1 MLIISGDMM
10 NAVNLLNTAE
20 FSATGPVKKDLMKT
34 AGSNIVIVGL
44 ETGQVI
50 PPHPEPYAV
59 VFVVLQGEGVI
70 TAGTSEHPV
79 KLHHLVSVNKDE
91 NRGIR
96 CDKKMVLLGIRED
109 V

>member
-1 MLIISGDMM
+1 MD
-10 NAVNLLNTAE
+10 LLNTAE
-20 FSATGPVKKDLMKT
+20 FSATVPVKKDLMKT
-34 AGSNIVIVGL
+34 AGSNIVLVCL
-44 ETGQVI
+44 ENGQVI

-70 TAGTSEHPV
+70 TAGSVEHPV
-79 KLHHLVSVNKDE
+79 RPQHLVSVKKDE

-96 CDKKMVLLGIRED
+96 CNQRMVLLGIRED

>member
-1 MLIISGDMM
+1 MD
-10 NAVNLLNTAE
+10 LLSAAE
-20 FSATGPVKKDLMKT
+20 FSRQGPVKKDLMKT
-34 AGSNIVIVGL
+34 AGSNIVLVCL

-59 VFVVLQGEGVI
+59 VFVVLQGEGTI
-70 TAGTSEHPV
+70 TSGTVEHPV
-79 KLHHLVSVNKDE
+79 KPLHLVSVKKDE

-96 CDKKMVLLGIRED
+96 CNQRMVLLGIRED

>member
-10 NAVNLLNTAE
+10 NAVNLLNKAE
-20 FSATGPVKKDLMKT
+20 FSATGPVKKDLIKT

-70 TAGTSEHPV
+70 TSGTVEHPV
-79 KLHHLVSVNKDE
+79 KIHHLVSVKKDE

-96 CDKKMVLLGIRED
+96 CEKKLVLLGIRED

>member
-1 MLIISGDMM
+1 MD
-10 NAVNLLNTAE
+10 LLYAAE
-20 FSATGPVKKDLMKT
+20 FSASGPVKKDLMKT

-59 VFVVLQGEGVI
+59 VFVVLQGEGTI
-70 TAGTSEHPV
+70 TSGTIEHPV
-79 KLHHLVSVNKDE
+79 KPQHLVSVKKDE

-96 CDKKMVLLGIRED
+96 CSEKMVILGIRED

>member
-1 MLIISGDMM
+1 MM
-10 NAVNLLNTAE
+10 DLLKEAE

-34 AGSNIVIVGL
+34 AGSNIVVVGL

-70 TAGTSEHPV
+70 TSGTIAYPV
-79 KLHHLVSVNKDE
+79 KPLHLVSVKKDE
-91 NRGIR
+91 DRGIR
-96 CDKKMVLLGIRED
+96 CDKRMVLLGIRED

>member
-1 MLIISGDMM
+1 MGQGEKMIDLFK
-10 NAVNLLNTAE
+10 AAE
-20 FSATGPVKKDLMKT
+20 FSDTGPVKKDLMKT
-34 AGSNIVIVGL
+34 AGSNIVLVCL
-44 ETGQVI
+44 EAGQVI

-70 TAGTSEHPV
+70 TSGVTENPV
-79 KLHHLVSVNKDE
+79 KPQHLVSVRKDE

-96 CDKKMVLLGIRED
+96 CNQRMILLGIRED